1 MVDIINYLWYY
12 IYEDKE
18 RAVMEKEY
26 EVKFNYYSKHSKSN
40 KVEKSETFYFV
51 SNDKEISSVA
61 LEYAN
66 RLDNEEYYVLPNTIK
81 EI

>member
-1 MVDIINYLWYY
+1 MN
-12 IYEDKE
+12 
-18 RAVMEKEY
+18 MEKEY
-26 EVKFNYYSKHSKSN
+26 EVKFNYYSRHSKSN

-61 LEYAN
+61 IEYACH
-66 RLDNEEYYVLPNTIK
+66 LDDEKYFVLPNTIK